1 MWASISVQWNWDRNN
16 EVLGMLLSRLVDIR
30 PGEWRRLLPISL
42 AYALVLASVYML
54 KPARNALFLDR
65 LGIEQLPYVLVLV
78 AIIGGGV
85 ASIYARFTNGVMV
98 DRLIVGTFAAA
109 AAILGCF
116 YFLLQ
121 TEASWVYYLFYIW
134 VNLYGLLAVSLLWLF
149 ANAVF
154 HAREARR
161 LFGFIGTG
169 GIAGAVLG
177 GLFTGWAVEA
187 LGTENLLL
195 VCMGLLVMCMGLLRC
210 VRGGV
215 SDTELQEEQEA
226 GAIEGLKSSALVRY
240 MVAMVSAVAVIAAIA
255 DVQFNEIVN
264 STFPSKDEKTAFFG
278 SFFAYLNGF
287 AFLFQ
292 LFVTPRVLGRLGV
305 GGGLAFLPVSVGLGA
320 LGGLFV
326 PGIWGGVA
334 VKVGD
339 GGFRHSVH
347 KAAFEV
353 LFLPVPNRLKK
364 RAKVFMDTTVDN
376 LATGLGAI
384 LVLILTGILGMTYRD
399 LSFLS
404 LALVLVWIAGLWPL
418 RKAYVDAFRQALD
431 KREMQ
436 ADDFRVQLADTVVID
451 SLLHA
456 LKSPNPRQVA
466 YALDLL
472 VTVERDISADLIPL
486 LGHGEADIRART
498 LAVLCN
504 VPNTNAVGEIQN
516 LLTDD
521 VPEVRLEAMHYLQIH
536 QSDPN
541 IDKLEDFLY
550 HDDSQIRSAALGYVA
565 VYGNTEEKQKIDV
578 SLVGRVVQ
586 SGDSFE
592 RAQMAR
598 LLGVLDREDLS
609 PYLSEL
615 KKDPSER
622 VIRQTILS
630 FGQLKAVD
638 EVFWLLEQLA
648 RPPLRVS
655 ARLGLAQMGPNIL
668 DLLGQK
674 LEDAS
679 TRIEIRRHI
688 PRVIGAIRDQKSV
701 EILMARMDLS
711 PAELVYWIIKAL
723 SKLRASAPE
732 LDFSQERVDI
742 SLMQE
747 IQAYYGLMQIA
758 DVFQGV
764 PERGSWMLLNKA
776 IKEHQDSVIE
786 RLFRLMGLLYA
797 PQDMYHAYLGVVSS
811 EKNTR
816 AQALEF
822 LENVLAHETKEHILS
837 ILDPDL
843 RTKAHAMSQ
852 DLLGDTIAS
861 VDDGLAHLINGS
873 SLWLKACAINCVD
886 EARSHRIQKLVQT
899 NASHHISLISET
911 AGLVVRRLKLQA

>member
-1 MWASISVQWNWDRNN
+1 MV
-16 EVLGMLLSRLVDIR
+16 LSRLVDIR
-30 PGEWRRLLPISL
+30 AGDWRRLLPISL

-78 AIIGGGV
+78 AVIGGGV
-85 ASIYARFTNGVMV
+85 ASIYARFTNGVKV
-98 DRLIVGTFAAA
+98 NRLIVGTFAVA
-109 AAILGCF
+109 AAILGIF

-134 VNLYGLLAVSLLWLF
+134 VNLYGLLAVSLLWLL

-195 VCMGLLVMCMGLLRC
+195 VCMGLLVLCIGLLRC
-210 VRGGV
+210 VQGGV
-215 SDTELQEEQEA
+215 TASAQEEQEA
-226 GAIEGLKSSALVRY
+226 GAVEGLRTSALVRY
-240 MVAMVSAVAVIAAIA
+240 MVAMVSSVAVIAAIA

-264 STFPSKDEKTAFFG
+264 STFSSKDEKTAFFG

-305 GGGLAFLPVSVGLGA
+305 GGGLAFLPVSMGLGA
-320 LGGLFV
+320 LGVLFV

-384 LVLILTGILGMTYRD
+384 LVLVLTGIFGIAYRD

-404 LALVLVWIAGLWPL
+404 LALVLIWIVGLWPL
-418 RKAYVDAFRQALD
+418 RRAYVDAFRQALD

-456 LKSPNPRQVA
+456 LKSPNPRQVV

-472 VTVERDISADLIPL
+472 MTVERDISEHLTPL
-486 LGHGEADIRART
+486 LTHEDAEIRERT

-504 VPNTNAVGEIQN
+504 MPRTSHIQGVAEM
-516 LLTDD
+516 LTDD
-521 VPEVRLEAMHYLQIH
+521 VPEVRLEAMHFLQKH
-536 QSDPN
+536 KTDQDADS
-541 IDKLEDFLY
+541 LQEFLY
-550 HDDSQIRSAALGYVA
+550 HENSQIRSAALGYVA
-565 VYGNTEEKQKIDV
+565 VYGNAEEKKHIDV
-578 SLVGRVVQ
+578 SLVGKVVQ

-598 LLGVLDREDLS
+598 LLGVLNREDLS
-609 PYLSEL
+609 PYLAEL
-615 KKDPSER
+615 KKDSSER
-622 VIRQTILS
+622 VIRETILS
-630 FGQLKAVD
+630 FGQLQAVD
-638 EVFWLLEQLA
+638 EVFWLLDQLA
-648 RPPLRVS
+648 RPQLRVS
-655 ARLGLAQMGPNIL
+655 ARLALAQMGPNIL
-668 DLLGQK
+668 DLLVQK
-674 LEDAS
+674 MDDPS

-688 PRVIGAIRDQKSV
+688 PRVVGAIRDQKSV
-701 EILMARMDLS
+701 EVLMARMDLS
-711 PAELVYWIIKAL
+711 PAELVYWVIKAL

-732 LDFSQERVDI
+732 LDFSHERVDI
-742 SLMQE
+742 TLMQE
-747 IQAYYGLMQIA
+747 IQACYSLMQVA
-758 DVFQGV
+758 EALQEA
-764 PERGSWMLLNKA
+764 PAHQSWLLLNKA
-776 IKEHQDSVIE
+776 IQEHQDSVIE
-786 RLFRLMGLLYA
+786 RVFRLLGLLYD
-797 PQDMYHAYLGVVSS
+797 PRDMYHAYLGVVSA

-822 LENVLAHETKEHILS
+822 LENVLGHQTKEHILS

-843 RTKAHAMSQ
+843 RAKAL
-852 DLLGDTIAS
+852 DLSKDILGEKISS
-861 VDDGLAHLINGS
+861 VDEGLEHLITGS
-873 SLWLKACAINCVD
+873 SIWLKACALNCVD
-886 EARSHRIQKLVQT
+886 AARSNRIQRLVHN

-911 AGLVVRRLKLQA
+911 ADLVAQRLKLQA